1 MQRRTRLLCPLTGR
15 DEAVGPAAHRSPS
28 NVFGYKN
35 LISCLP
41 LHLSLY
47 IFGLLDEKSLEAC
60 ASVNRFWAH
69 LVEEVNKERECQKII
84 QESILYLQGLCPRRA
99 VPTYAKRVDV
109 TVPVLNEEGDVIE
122 GHDCESKPQ
131 RGERREEKD
140 NLQEAYRDLK
150 TDTIQLE
157 ERNVFCGSYSV
168 RVLMD
173 QSDQSRII
181 HYSGGDLVAV
191 GSASRKVRFLGM
203 PGTKEVPPLLS
214 GSAGSKA
221 LLLDE
226 NKGLVLSTGFDL
238 SIRCW
243 NIYSGACVKVFD
255 GHRGTVTCL
264 DLHEEQLVSG
274 ARDGMVKVWNLR
286 SGRCL
291 QTLQHSSAVWVVRT
305 DGARVVSGCE
315 RGLVRV
321 WAADTGALIKT
332 LEEHQGPVK
341 CLSFDQWHL
350 VTGSTDGSALGWSML
365 GKLSR
370 CLVAFHH
377 PKEVVSLQLLY
388 LRVISGCADG
398 NIRIFNYLTGTCLK
412 VLTADTSGG
421 PISSVHVSENRMV
434 INSPAVVLVFQFEDV
449 SWDYTLDAAREVAGK
464 TNQQQAT
471 WSRTAVPCWRRL
483 YHDRMRRLALE
494 PEALGKKPMKSAACQ
509 QHPHLLKMKQSSHVQ
524 AEQRNKLCGPDT
536 TQPRAL
542 TSGKLARARSRGF
555 PADIPGSRLQHGP
568 PINVPAHLDKAES
581 TWQFGKRRGE
591 SGPMSVDKF
600 LLTLNTLQNARKAAA
615 LRYPVHRH
623 AEVREVC
630 ESEQHHPEKVQIH
643 KPSLQR
649 KNDQAAQLQ
658 RAKLHSDS
666 LTPRV
671 ISVPFETKMLQLKLK
686 NSLHGPTVKSSI
698 PAPSVVRLKTCS
710 GLLKE
715 KKAPGEVIPPPGD
728 AVQVVD
734 PVTAAAERT
743 KPTHATIA
751 QTGNKEVSRRKISFC
766 TSAADPSQPN
776 GGFRLLTEK
785 WKERCEAAVAAQC
798 KAEQQLTEERERARR
813 KAWLRKAK
821 GLPVDS
827 FTGEGKI
834 PAPELGFNTFI

>member
-1 MQRRTRLLCPLTGR
+1 MMIRKSIF
-15 DEAVGPAAHRSPS
+15 D
-28 NVFGYKN
+28 
-35 LISCLP
+35 SC
-41 LHLSLY
+41 
-47 IFGLLDEKSLEAC
+47 C
-60 ASVNRFWAH
+60 V
-69 LVEEVNKERECQKII
+69 V
-84 QESILYLQGLCPRRA
+84 
-99 VPTYAKRVDV
+99 
-109 TVPVLNEEGDVIE
+109 
-122 GHDCESKPQ
+122 
-131 RGERREEKD
+131 
-140 NLQEAYRDLK
+140 
-150 TDTIQLE
+150 
-157 ERNVFCGSYSV
+157 
-168 RVLMD
+168 
-173 QSDQSRII
+173 
-181 HYSGGDLVAV
+181 
-191 GSASRKVRFLGM
+191 FLG
-203 PGTKEVPPLLS
+203 T
-214 GSAGSKA
+214 
-221 LLLDE
+221 
-226 NKGLVLSTGFDL
+226 
-238 SIRCW
+238 
-243 NIYSGACVKVFD
+243 
-255 GHRGTVTCL
+255 
-264 DLHEEQLVSG
+264 
-274 ARDGMVKVWNLR
+274 
-286 SGRCL
+286 
-291 QTLQHSSAVWVVRT
+291 
-305 DGARVVSGCE
+305 
-315 RGLVRV
+315 
-321 WAADTGALIKT
+321 
-332 LEEHQGPVK
+332 
-341 CLSFDQWHL
+341 
-350 VTGSTDGSALGWSML
+350 
-365 GKLSR
+365 
-370 CLVAFHH
+370 
-377 PKEVVSLQLLY
+377 
-388 LRVISGCADG
+388 
-398 NIRIFNYLTGTCLK
+398 
-412 VLTADTSGG
+412 
-421 PISSVHVSENRMV
+421 
-434 INSPAVVLVFQFEDV
+434 
-449 SWDYTLDAAREVAGK
+449 
-464 TNQQQAT
+464 
-471 WSRTAVPCWRRL
+471 
-483 YHDRMRRLALE
+483 
-494 PEALGKKPMKSAACQ
+494 
-509 QHPHLLKMKQSSHVQ
+509 
-524 AEQRNKLCGPDT
+524 
-536 TQPRAL
+536 
-542 TSGKLARARSRGF
+542 
-555 PADIPGSRLQHGP
+555 GSRLQHGP

-728 AVQVVD
+728 GVQVVD

-751 QTGNKEVSRRKISFC
+751 RMGNKEVSRRKISFC

>member
-1 MQRRTRLLCPLTGR
+1 ML
-15 DEAVGPAAHRSPS
+15 
-28 NVFGYKN
+28 
-35 LISCLP
+35 
-41 LHLSLY
+41 
-47 IFGLLDEKSLEAC
+47 
-60 ASVNRFWAH
+60 
-69 LVEEVNKERECQKII
+69 
-84 QESILYLQGLCPRRA
+84 
-99 VPTYAKRVDV
+99 
-109 TVPVLNEEGDVIE
+109 
-122 GHDCESKPQ
+122 
-131 RGERREEKD
+131 
-140 NLQEAYRDLK
+140 
-150 TDTIQLE
+150 
-157 ERNVFCGSYSV
+157 
-168 RVLMD
+168 
-173 QSDQSRII
+173 SDQSRII

-214 GSAGSKA
+214 GTCCEILA
-221 LLLDE
+221 LL
-226 NKGLVLSTGFDL
+226 
-238 SIRCW
+238 RCW

-274 ARDGMVKVWNLR
+274 ARDGMVKGETR
-286 SGRCL
+286 SFQTKAGSSEMGR
-291 QTLQHSSAVWVVRT
+291 V
-305 DGARVVSGCE
+305 
-315 RGLVRV
+315 
-321 WAADTGALIKT
+321 
-332 LEEHQGPVK
+332 LE
-341 CLSFDQWHL
+341 
-350 VTGSTDGSALGWSML
+350 
-365 GKLSR
+365 
-370 CLVAFHH
+370 
-377 PKEVVSLQLLY
+377 LLY

-421 PISSVHVSENRMV
+421 PISSVHVSENR
-434 INSPAVVLVFQFEDV
+434 LFEDV

-494 PEALGKKPMKSAACQ
+494 PEGAGGSCFQPGSDQSRIIHYSGGDLVAVGSASRKVRFLGMPGTKEVPPLLSDKEMLSSSVLFISTSREYHKEGCWNIYSGACVKVFDGHRGTVTCLDLHEEQ
-509 QHPHLLKMKQSSHVQ
+509 LVSGARDGMVKGETRSFQTKAGSSEMGRVLELLYLRVISGCADGNIRVFNYLTGTCLKVLT
-524 AEQRNKLCGPDT
+524 AE
-536 TQPRAL
+536 
-542 TSGKLARARSRGF
+542 TSGGPISSVHVSENRLFEDVSWDYTLDAAREVAGKTNQQQATWSRTAVPCWRRLYHDRMRRLALE
-555 PADIPGSRLQHGP
+555 PEGSRLQHGP
-568 PINVPAHLDKAES
+568 SVNVPAHLDKAES

-728 AVQVVD
+728 GVQVVD

-751 QTGNKEVSRRKISFC
+751 QTGNKVVSRRKISFC

>member
-15 DEAVGPAAHRSPS
+15 DEAVGPAAHQSPS
-28 NVFGYKN
+28 NVFGSKN

-41 LHLSLY
+41 PHLSLY
-47 IFGLLDEKSLEAC
+47 IFGLLDRKSLKAC
-60 ASVNRFWAH
+60 ASVNKFWAY
-69 LVEEVNKERECQKII
+69 LAKEVKKERACHKIV
-84 QESILYLQGLCPRRA
+84 QEGILYLQDRLAIDQAKCKDLRVASASHGDAGAPPVSSVLCVLGLCGDCGASAGSFQGLCPRRA

-109 TVPVLNEEGDVIE
+109 AVPVLNEEGDVIE

-131 RGERREEKD
+131 RGKRREEKD

-191 GSASRKVRFLGM
+191 GSANRKVRFLGM

-226 NKGLVLSTGFDL
+226 NKGFVLSTGFDL
-238 SIRCW
+238 FRLVTHRCW
-243 NIYSGACVKVFD
+243 NIYSGACVKVFN
-255 GHRGTVTCL
+255 GHYGTVTCL

-291 QTLQHSSAVWVVRT
+291 QTLQHSSAVWV
-305 DGARVVSGCE
+305 
-315 RGLVRV
+315 
-321 WAADTGALIKT
+321 
-332 LEEHQGPVK
+332 EEHQGPVK

-412 VLTADTSGG
+412 VLTAETSGG

-434 INSPAVVLVFQFEDV
+434 INSPALVLVFQFEDV

-494 PEALGKKPMKSAACQ
+494 PEGADSSRSQPGSAAG
-509 QHPHLLKMKQSSHVQ
+509 H
-524 AEQRNKLCGPDT
+524 
-536 TQPRAL
+536 
-542 TSGKLARARSRGF
+542 
-555 PADIPGSRLQHGP
+555 
-568 PINVPAHLDKAES
+568 
-581 TWQFGKRRGE
+581 
-591 SGPMSVDKF
+591 
-600 LLTLNTLQNARKAAA
+600 
-615 LRYPVHRH
+615 
-623 AEVREVC
+623 
-630 ESEQHHPEKVQIH
+630 
-643 KPSLQR
+643 
-649 KNDQAAQLQ
+649 
-658 RAKLHSDS
+658 
-666 LTPRV
+666 
-671 ISVPFETKMLQLKLK
+671 
-686 NSLHGPTVKSSI
+686 
-698 PAPSVVRLKTCS
+698 
-710 GLLKE
+710 
-715 KKAPGEVIPPPGD
+715 
-728 AVQVVD
+728 
-734 PVTAAAERT
+734 
-743 KPTHATIA
+743 
-751 QTGNKEVSRRKISFC
+751 
-766 TSAADPSQPN
+766 
-776 GGFRLLTEK
+776 
-785 WKERCEAAVAAQC
+785 
-798 KAEQQLTEERERARR
+798 
-813 KAWLRKAK
+813 
-821 GLPVDS
+821 
-827 FTGEGKI
+827 
-834 PAPELGFNTFI
+834 

>member
-41 LHLSLY
+41 SHLSLY

-412 VLTADTSGG
+412 VLTADTSGS

-434 INSPAVVLVFQFEDV
+434 VNSPAVVLVFQFEDV
-449 SWDYTLDAAREVAGK
+449 SWDYTLDAAQEVAGK

-494 PEALGKKPMKSAACQ
+494 PE
-509 QHPHLLKMKQSSHVQ
+509 
-524 AEQRNKLCGPDT
+524 
-536 TQPRAL
+536 
-542 TSGKLARARSRGF
+542 
-555 PADIPGSRLQHGP
+555 GSRLQHGP
-568 PINVPAHLDKAES
+568 SVNVPAHLDKAES

-728 AVQVVD
+728 GVQVVD

-751 QTGNKEVSRRKISFC
+751 QTGNKVVSRRKISFC

>member
-28 NVFGYKN
+28 NVFGCKN

-41 LHLSLY
+41 SHLFLY

-69 LVEEVNKERECQKII
+69 LVEEVNKERECQKTI

-370 CLVAFHH
+370 CLIAFHH

-471 WSRTAVPCWRRL
+471 WSRTAVPSWRRL

-494 PEALGKKPMKSAACQ
+494 PE
-509 QHPHLLKMKQSSHVQ
+509 
-524 AEQRNKLCGPDT
+524 
-536 TQPRAL
+536 
-542 TSGKLARARSRGF
+542 
-555 PADIPGSRLQHGP
+555 GSRLQHGP

-591 SGPMSVDKF
+591 SGAMSVDKF

-728 AVQVVD
+728 GVQVVD

-751 QTGNKEVSRRKISFC
+751 RTGNKVVSRRKISFC
-766 TSAADPSQPN
+766 TSAAGPSQPN

>member
-28 NVFGYKN
+28 NVFGCKN

-41 LHLSLY
+41 SHLSLY

-69 LVEEVNKERECQKII
+69 LVEEVNKERECQKTI

-109 TVPVLNEEGDVIE
+109 AVPVLNEEGDVIE

-191 GSASRKVRFLGM
+191 VSASRKVRFLGM

-370 CLVAFHH
+370 CLIAFHH

-412 VLTADTSGG
+412 VLTADTSGS

-494 PEALGKKPMKSAACQ
+494 PEGAGGSCFQPGSAA
-509 QHPHLLKMKQSSHVQ
+509 
-524 AEQRNKLCGPDT
+524 
-536 TQPRAL
+536 
-542 TSGKLARARSRGF
+542 
-555 PADIPGSRLQHGP
+555 GSRLQHGTS
-568 PINVPAHLDKAES
+568 INVPAHLDKAES

-728 AVQVVD
+728 GVQVVD

>member
-1 MQRRTRLLCPLTGR
+1 MSPRCLNDNNKSYWRLGGLIR
-15 DEAVGPAAHRSPS
+15 V
-28 NVFGYKN
+28 YK
-35 LISCLP
+35 LKKCG
-41 LHLSLY
+41 LSLGGGDQCRKVY
-47 IFGLLDEKSLEAC
+47 VEAGLLDEKSLEAC

-69 LVEEVNKERECQKII
+69 LVEEVNKERECQKTI
-84 QESILYLQGLCPRRA
+84 QESILYL
-99 VPTYAKRVDV
+99 
-109 TVPVLNEEGDVIE
+109 
-122 GHDCESKPQ
+122 Q

-140 NLQEAYRDLK
+140 NLQEAYSDLK
-150 TDTIQLE
+150 TDAIQLE

-388 LRVISGCADG
+388 LRVLSGCADG

-412 VLTADTSGG
+412 VLTAETSGG

-494 PEALGKKPMKSAACQ
+494 PEGAGGSCFQPGSAAG
-509 QHPHLLKMKQSSHVQ
+509 H
-524 AEQRNKLCGPDT
+524 
-536 TQPRAL
+536 
-542 TSGKLARARSRGF
+542 
-555 PADIPGSRLQHGP
+555 
-568 PINVPAHLDKAES
+568 
-581 TWQFGKRRGE
+581 
-591 SGPMSVDKF
+591 
-600 LLTLNTLQNARKAAA
+600 
-615 LRYPVHRH
+615 
-623 AEVREVC
+623 
-630 ESEQHHPEKVQIH
+630 
-643 KPSLQR
+643 
-649 KNDQAAQLQ
+649 
-658 RAKLHSDS
+658 
-666 LTPRV
+666 
-671 ISVPFETKMLQLKLK
+671 
-686 NSLHGPTVKSSI
+686 
-698 PAPSVVRLKTCS
+698 
-710 GLLKE
+710 
-715 KKAPGEVIPPPGD
+715 
-728 AVQVVD
+728 
-734 PVTAAAERT
+734 
-743 KPTHATIA
+743 
-751 QTGNKEVSRRKISFC
+751 
-766 TSAADPSQPN
+766 
-776 GGFRLLTEK
+776 
-785 WKERCEAAVAAQC
+785 
-798 KAEQQLTEERERARR
+798 
-813 KAWLRKAK
+813 
-821 GLPVDS
+821 
-827 FTGEGKI
+827 
-834 PAPELGFNTFI
+834 

>member
-1 MQRRTRLLCPLTGR
+1 MSPRCLNDNNKSYWRLGGLIRVYKLKKCGPSLRVGDQCR
-15 DEAVGPAAHRSPS
+15 KVYVEA
-28 NVFGYKN
+28 
-35 LISCLP
+35 
-41 LHLSLY
+41 
-47 IFGLLDEKSLEAC
+47 GLLDEKSLEAC

-69 LVEEVNKERECQKII
+69 LVEEVNKERECQKTI

-140 NLQEAYRDLK
+140 NLQEAYSDLK
-150 TDTIQLE
+150 TDAIQLE

-255 GHRGTVTCL
+255 GHHGTVTCL

-388 LRVISGCADG
+388 LRVLSGCADG
-398 NIRIFNYLTGTCLK
+398 NIRVFNYLTGTCLK
-412 VLTADTSGG
+412 VLTAETSGG

-471 WSRTAVPCWRRL
+471 WSRTAVPSWRRL

-494 PEALGKKPMKSAACQ
+494 PEERFGINSRHLPRQCVHIRRRRKKSQ
-509 QHPHLLKMKQSSHVQ
+509 
-524 AEQRNKLCGPDT
+524 
-536 TQPRAL
+536 
-542 TSGKLARARSRGF
+542 RAR
-555 PADIPGSRLQHGP
+555 
-568 PINVPAHLDKAES
+568 
-581 TWQFGKRRGE
+581 
-591 SGPMSVDKF
+591 
-600 LLTLNTLQNARKAAA
+600 
-615 LRYPVHRH
+615 
-623 AEVREVC
+623 VC
-630 ESEQHHPEKVQIH
+630 
-643 KPSLQR
+643 
-649 KNDQAAQLQ
+649 
-658 RAKLHSDS
+658 
-666 LTPRV
+666 
-671 ISVPFETKMLQLKLK
+671 
-686 NSLHGPTVKSSI
+686 
-698 PAPSVVRLKTCS
+698 C
-710 GLLKE
+710 
-715 KKAPGEVIPPPGD
+715 
-728 AVQVVD
+728 
-734 PVTAAAERT
+734 
-743 KPTHATIA
+743 
-751 QTGNKEVSRRKISFC
+751 
-766 TSAADPSQPN
+766 
-776 GGFRLLTEK
+776 
-785 WKERCEAAVAAQC
+785 KERA
-798 KAEQQLTEERERARR
+798 
-813 KAWLRKAK
+813 
-821 GLPVDS
+821 S
-827 FTGEGKI
+827 F
-834 PAPELGFNTFI
+834 